1 MTTVQDVVKALDCI
15 TGGRVLGSS
24 IEGKHEKQ
32 PYRMMKSSGLPGKS
46 VMETPGLV
54 YGDAEWPVKRLAV
67 AMTMSEQDIEL
78 AQGMGVDAI
87 IAHHPLADAA
97 SSGGV
102 TLRNYLDLYGIAALE
117 LHEAFHGLHP
127 GIPALHG
134 HKVHHVDTHFGGIE
148 GNVLYAGTALPEVK
162 TLGDILLRL
171 SRYMGYRHEAA
182 LLANEQKLCGSP
194 LLQESGQAM
203 RAMLVLGQK
212 ETPVSNV
219 LHIFPHTGFTAEH
232 LQQAVALFPKTD
244 TVIASISRLRPGHPL
259 IHTARELGL
268 NLVFG
273 NSHALEIFE
282 NGLPLAYALDALL
295 PDVEVLVFRER
306 VVAFP
311 LDAIGCPEIRAYGQ
325 EMALSHLMKKI
336 PV

>member
-1 MTTVQDVVKALDCI
+1 MATVQDVVKALDYV
-15 TGGRVLGSS
+15 TGGRVLGEHS
-24 IEGKHEKQ
+24 
-32 PYRMMKSSGLPGKS
+32 YRMVKSSGISGKS

-54 YGDAEWPVKRLAV
+54 YGDAKWPVKRLAV

-102 TLRNYLDLYGIAALE
+102 TLHNYLDLYGIAAFE

-134 HKVHHVDTHFGGIE
+134 HKVHHVDTHFGGLE
-148 GNVLYAGTALPEVK
+148 GNVLYVGSTLPEVK

-171 SRYMGYRHEAA
+171 SRYMGYKHEDE
-182 LLANEQKLCGSP
+182 LLANERQLCNSP
-194 LLQESGQAM
+194 LLQESGQVT
-203 RAMLVLGQK
+203 RAMLVLGQ
-212 ETPVSNV
+212 EDTPVTNV

-232 LQQAVALFPKTD
+232 LRQAVALFPDTD

-259 IHTARELGL
+259 IHAAKELGL
-268 NLVFG
+268 NMIFG

-282 NGLPLAYALDALL
+282 NGLPLAYALDKLL
-295 PDVEVLVFRER
+295 PDVEVLIFRER
-306 VVAFP
+306 VVASP
-311 LDAIGCPEIRAYGQ
+311 LHAVGCPDIRAYGQ
-325 EMALSHLMKKI
+325 EMALSHLMKRI